1 MFLLSTGLVFLDN
14 QINIKKDKFILIK
27 KYTDLI
33 EETLE
38 LKEFLN
44 NYLLLLKNDIVYTEL
59 PIYEDG
65 FSFIED
71 EPLVINNTL
80 YSTIVDHITH
90 LNNFINENLKKG
102 YHISIIRQ

>member
-1 MFLLSTGLVFLDN
+1 MFLISTGIVFKN
-14 QINIKKDKFILIK
+14 NTIKTKKDKFFLIK
-27 KYTDLI
+27 KYTEHIDKNLN
-33 EETLE
+33 

-80 YSTIVDHITH
+80 YSTIVEHITH

-102 YHISIIRQ
+102 YHISIIR